1 MASRVSTRL
10 SRADGRRFG
19 LTVGGVFLLLGA
31 ANWWRHHI
39 VASELLLGVGLVF
52 VLAGLVIPGH
62 LGPVERVWMAIAHQ
76 ISKVTTPIAMAIV
89 YFGAISTIGVLM
101 RAIGKNPLRHSDSGW
116 IKRDDGGRSDLQR
129 QF

>member
-1 MASRVSTRL
+1 
-10 SRADGRRFG
+10 
-19 LTVGGVFLLLGA
+19 LLGA

-52 VLAGLVIPGH
+52 VLAGLAIPGH
-62 LGPVERVWMAIAHQ
+62 LGPVERVWMAIAHR

-89 YFGAISTIGVLM
+89 YFGAISTIGVVM